1 MQLLFNHIDLYKMFL
16 LYAIRI
22 LHWVK
27 TVQIKRLFGSKYEY
41 MQTRENSVFGHIL
54 GCDIKNF
61 ANTAG
66 GMFRVLPNIYHET
79 FL

>member
-16 LYAIRI
+16 LYAIRS

-27 TVQIKRLFGSKYEY
+27 TVQIKRLFGPKYEY

-54 GCDIKNF
+54 RCDIKNF

-66 GMFRVLPNIYHET
+66 GMFRVLPNIYHEA